1 MNICS
6 NRINMGRKA
15 EIAKE
20 ILYAASLVGV
30 LTVAILAP
38 NALQMFKFLPGLSN
52 HERKAKFKR
61 SLKKLE
67 KNKLISLKESPGG
80 EIEEKL
86 TKNGEEKLLKYKVE
100 DMTVKISPKCDKKWR
115 LVIFDVPNRL
125 NKNRLAFT
133 RKLKE
138 MGLIYFQRSVWICP
152 YYCEEEIDFLKEI
165 YRIGPFVRF
174 AVVDKFDIQF
184 DLVKKFGLT

>member
-1 MNICS
+1 
-6 NRINMGRKA
+6 MGRKA

-80 EIEEKL
+80 EIEVKL

-100 DMTVKISPKCDKKWR
+100 DMTVKISPKWDKKWR

-152 YYCEEEIDFLKEI
+152 YDCEEEIDFLKEI